1 MKNIFA
7 GLLCCAALLS
17 SATLSAEIVIKNGDK
32 IAFLGDS
39 ITAQGNIFSCGYIN
53 LVMSALKINGVN
65 AQKVPAGRGG
75 NKSYHMLGRLEKD
88 VLSKKP
94 QYMTLSCGVNDVWHG
109 KRGVPLD
116 KYKVDITKIVD
127 KAQAAGI
134 KVYILTATMIGEDQ
148 RSKTNQ
154 KLILYNNFLRQLA
167 KEKNCILVDLNKDMQ
182 EFVAA
187 IKKKHPK
194 LKNCIATYDGVHMN
208 PLGNIVMARGILKAF
223 GLTGEQIA
231 KCEADWNKRNFPLY
245 NMFDF
250 TVSEYK
256 KLSDIAFSAGKD
268 VPSYIKNIVRNDLK
282 K

>member
-1 MKNIFA
+1 MKKIFT

-39 ITAQGNIFSCGYIN
+39 ITAQGDIFSCGYIN

-75 NKSYHMLGRLEKD
+75 NKSYHMLARLERD

-94 QYMTLSCGVNDVWHG
+94 QYMTLSCGMNDVWHG

-116 KYKVDITKIVD
+116 KYKVDITKIVE

-148 RSKTNQ
+148 KSKTNQ
-154 KLILYNNFLRQLA
+154 KLIAYNDFLRQLA
-167 KEKNCILVDLNKDMQ
+167 KEKNCVLVDLNKDMQ
-182 EFVAA
+182 EFIAS
-187 IKKKHPK
+187 IKKKYPK

-208 PLGNIVMARGILKAF
+208 PMGNIVMARGLLKAF

-231 KCEADWNKRNFPLY
+231 KCEADWNKRHFPLY
-245 NMFDF
+245 KMFDF

-256 KLSDIAFSAGKD
+256 KLSDIAFATGKD
-268 VPSYIKNIVRNDLK
+268 VPSYIKSLVNKDLK